1 MRVGLCNRMAKGWS
15 EEFTRACAD
24 LGMEACPVAIGA
36 DDWMD
41 QMRDLDLFVWRLTM
55 GDASAM
61 AEARTK
67 IPILEGMGIPCF
79 PNTLMLWLYDDKIRE
94 TFFMRQHGYPMPRT
108 WVHFDEA
115 AARDFAAQAAYPLVA
130 KAHCGASAGGVM
142 LLQSGREAHHLLDRI
157 FRKTG
162 LLDIL
167 LENYYYLPRLAKGDV
182 TVQLAARFRNGWPRY
197 AYFQE
202 FLTIDKDW
210 RITTLGRDLV
220 SVFVRKNRPDDFRAS
235 GSGIWEKVE
244 AEDLPADAC
253 DLALRISNENGFTS
267 MTYDFMRKDDGW
279 VIGEISY
286 AFMLNN
292 IYSDTLFSREGGIYR
307 KAEHSP
313 IGVMHLRAMLAQKAE
328 ATLVS
333 QP

>member
-1 MRVGLCNRMAKGWS
+1 MRVGLCNRMASGWHD
-15 EEFTRACAD
+15 EFARACGALD
-24 LGMEACPVAIGA
+24 LEARPVNVGA

-41 QMRDLDLFVWRLTM
+41 QVRGLDLFIWRLTM

-67 IPILEGMGIPCF
+67 IPILERMGIRCF
-79 PNTLMLWLYDDKIRE
+79 PNTEMLWLYDDKIRE

-108 WVHFDEA
+108 WIHFDEA
-115 AARDFAAQAAYPLVA
+115 AARGFAAEATYPLIA

-142 LLQSGREAHHLLDRI
+142 LLKSAREALHLLGRT
-157 FRKTG
+157 FRKTS

-167 LENYYYLPRLAKGDV
+167 MENYYYLPRLAKGDV
-182 TVQLAARFRNGWPRY
+182 TVQLGARYRNAWPRY

-202 FLTIDKDW
+202 YLRIDKDW

-244 AEDLPADAC
+244 PADLPADAC
-253 DLALRISNENGFTS
+253 DLALDISNTHGFTS
-267 MTYDFMRKDDGW
+267 MTYDFMRKEDGW

-286 AFMLNN
+286 AFMLNA
-292 IYSDTLFSREGGIYR
+292 IYSDTLFRRERGVYG
-307 KAEHSP
+307 KAAPSP
-313 IGVMHLRAMLAQKAE
+313 IGEMHLRAMIDQMTEVSLA
-328 ATLVS
+328 TH
-333 QP
+333 P